1 MARTR
6 RRHGEAAA
14 RRETL
19 GARGEQVAVEY
30 LVRHGGVVLA
40 RNWWCRFGEIDVVV
54 REGGAIVVCEVKTRS
69 GDGYGTPLDAVTPA
83 KAARLRRLAREWL
96 RCWDR
101 PCAQLRIDVLGVRCL
116 PAGGFVVERLR
127 GVA

>member
-6 RRHGEAAA
+6 RRRDEVAATHEA
-14 RRETL
+14 L

-30 LVRHGGVVLA
+30 LVRHGCVVLA
-40 RNWWCRFGEIDVVV
+40 RNWRCRLGEIDVVV

-96 RCWDR
+96 RGWDR
-101 PCAQLRIDVLGVRCL
+101 PCTQLRIDAIGVRCL
-116 PAGGFVVERLR
+116 PAGGFVVERVR